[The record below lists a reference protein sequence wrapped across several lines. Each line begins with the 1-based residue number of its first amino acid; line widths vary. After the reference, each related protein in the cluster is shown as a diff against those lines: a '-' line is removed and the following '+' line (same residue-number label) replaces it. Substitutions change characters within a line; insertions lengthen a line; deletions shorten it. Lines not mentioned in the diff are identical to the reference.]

1 MLTLLR
7 RVVAA
12 EEGQD
17 VVEYALLAALVALAS
32 VVAIRAVQTT
42 MQTTYVSWNTA
53 TQSCWQMPAPGAG
66 GGC

>member
-32 VVAIRAVQTT
+32 VVAVRAIQTT
-42 MQTTYVSWNTA
+42 MLTTYVSWNTA
-53 TQSCWQMPAPGAG
+53 TQSCWQMPAPGTG

>member
-12 EEGQD
+12 DEGQD

-32 VVAIRAVQTT
+32 VAAIHAVQTR
-42 MQTTYVSWNTA
+42 MQTTYVSWSTA
-53 TQSCWQMPAPGAG
+53 AQSCWQMPDPGAA